1 MEQAK
6 PYGTVLIKAAKIIDC
21 IAENPHIGLQEIAH
35 QCQMTMPTTLKI
47 LDTLNLIG

>member
-1 MEQAK
+1 MEQTK

-35 QCQMTMPTTLKI
+35 ADNFKNPRHIKFNWLCQKK
-47 LDTLNLIG
+47 